1 MKAATPADLAEI
13 DSFCDSLWLED
24 GLAKATLASYRS
36 DLARL
41 AGWLAGRGG
50 EALIDVREA
59 SEWDQGHIDG
69 AIHISKSYIEQQVSV
84 WTNQNNN

>member
-13 DSFCDSLWLED
+13 DSFCDALWLED

-41 AGWLAGRGG
+41 
-50 EALIDVREA
+50 
-59 SEWDQGHIDG
+59 S
-69 AIHISKSYIEQQVSV
+69 
-84 WTNQNNN
+84 